1 MSRWL
6 LLIPLLA
13 ACGSSSP
20 SGPPTCSER
29 PVGGMEM
36 NVDCHAAVC
45 QCGAMTSTKFADRCA
60 DVCAKTQ
67 PFHCE
72 QLPQQVVWTISN
84 LACAACAGIDG
95 GANCP

>member
-6 LLIPLLA
+6 LLVPLLA
-13 ACGSSSP
+13 ACGGSTTA
-20 SGPPTCSER
+20 GPLTCSER

-36 NVDCHAAVC
+36 NVDCHAAIC

-72 QLPQQVVWTISN
+72 QLPQMVVWTISN
-84 LACAACAGIDG
+84 LACSQCASIDG